1 MRAMASA
8 SAGVAV
14 LTRMRITVARRLKP
28 SCYHPGFHM
37 AKQLPTNWIDV
48 RRDWGLLTVYQ
59 RFETTVAFV
68 LTFVIAAVIVVAL
81 WRLIIS
87 VADTLVMRSLN
98 PLDHTVFQVVFG
110 DIMTVLIA
118 LEFNHTLQYVIT
130 RERGIIQARIV
141 ILIAL
146 LALVRK
152 VIVTDLSAVSAA
164 SVAALAAL
172 LLALGATYWLVRE
185 RDDRGRDARSA
196 SPRPRPDGTA

>member
-1 MRAMASA
+1 M
-8 SAGVAV
+8 
-14 LTRMRITVARRLKP
+14 T
-28 SCYHPGFHM
+28 
-37 AKQLPTNWIDV
+37 KQLPTNWIDV
-48 RRDWGLLTVYQ
+48 WRDWGLLTVYQ

-68 LTFVIAAVIVVAL
+68 LTFVIATVIVVAL

-87 VADTLVMRSLN
+87 VADTLVLRSVN

-146 LALVRK
+146 LALARK
-152 VIVTDLSAVSAA
+152 MIVVDQYT
-164 SVAALAAL
+164 VAPATVGALAG
-172 LLALGATYWLVRE
+172 LALALSVTYWLIQDGE
-185 RDDRGRDARSA
+185 APLGADPGGSGRA
-196 SPRPRPDGTA
+196 STS

>member
-1 MRAMASA
+1 
-8 SAGVAV
+8 
-14 LTRMRITVARRLKP
+14 
-28 SCYHPGFHM
+28 M

-146 LALVRK
+146 LALARK
-152 VIVTDLSAVSAA
+152 VIVVDLHT
-164 SVAALAAL
+164 VAPATVGALAAL
-172 LLALGATYWLVRE
+172 ALSLSLTYWLIRE
-185 RDDRGRDARSA
+185 GEGREFDRDDTGRA
-196 SPRPRPDGTA
+196 STS